1 MTDCGFLYLGPLN
14 RCDHSTE
21 QLRSPFQ
28 TVFIIRRLRLCQFY
42 IGFLQNII
50 VTISNR
56 IIINNVNDRPVISLN
71 GVNYTDVVFKEGTDS
86 FRLAAGVVIFDEDI
100 EDSITRSDMH

>member
-1 MTDCGFLYLGPLN
+1 MG
-14 RCDHSTE
+14 RH
-21 QLRSPFQ
+21 Q
-28 TVFIIRRLRLCQFY
+28 RLRLCQFY
-42 IGFLQNII
+42 IGFLHII

-71 GVNYTDVVFKEGTDS
+71 GLNYTDPVFKEGTDG

>member
-1 MTDCGFLYLGPLN
+1 MTDCGFPYLGLLN

-28 TVFIIRRLRLCQFY
+28 TVFIIQRLRPCQFY
-42 IGFLQNII
+42 IGFLHII

-71 GVNYTDVVFKEGTDS
+71 GFNYTDVVFKEGTDG
-86 FRLAAGVVIFDEDI
+86 FRLAAGVTIFDEDV